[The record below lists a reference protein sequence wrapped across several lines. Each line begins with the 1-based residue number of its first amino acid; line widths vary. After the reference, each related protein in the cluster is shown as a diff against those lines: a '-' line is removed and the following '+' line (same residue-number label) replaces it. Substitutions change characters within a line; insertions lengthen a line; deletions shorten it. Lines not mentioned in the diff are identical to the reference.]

1 MKKKLISTLLLSVL
15 IITSCGSNGGNTPT
29 DSTTPEPETTASPYT
44 YIDKLSDADYNGY
57 EFNICGEKVYDI
69 FFVEEETGEVVDDA
83 VFKRNSLIEQ
93 RYNITFNFE
102 LIEWKKGPE
111 SIQQSVLAGDNSFDL
126 WTSTHLYLGNILT
139 SGYLRNWNDVKSVDL
154 SQPYYVKAANDT
166 YSISGNTKL
175 LFGDFMESNIKCAY
189 VMVYNKRLTDE
200 YSIDGLYDAVDDGTW
215 TIDYFTGLIKDIRRD
230 LNGDSAYDEN
240 DFYGF
245 GTDNYAM
252 VDSWSKTLGF
262 IAIDNSGSEPKLD
275 FYKES
280 TVDAYKKLYDLYYNN
295 TGVYGKY
302 EPFKALSEMFI
313 PGNCV
318 FSNSQISS
326 LTGKA
331 MRDMKDDYGV
341 LPYPKLTESQEGYYT
356 HLDGTYSAQL
366 ITVTLPEEDL
376 ERTGTIVEALN
387 AYSREFTIPALYE
400 IALKVKAS
408 RDDDS
413 VRMLDIALAGRRY
426 SLDSLDEGGFKLSP
440 VNALRNNIQKGNESI
455 TSYYE
460 ANKSSCEEW
469 ITSMI
474 EAFNESEK

>member
-1 MKKKLISTLLLSVL
+1 MKKQLISTLLLSVL
-15 IITSCGSNGGNTPT
+15 IITSCGSNDGNTPT
-29 DSTTPEPETTASPYT
+29 DSTTSEPESTTSPYV

-57 EFNICGEKVYDI
+57 EFKIFGESGFDRY
-69 FFVEEETGEVVDDA
+69 FVEEETGEVINDA
-83 VFKRNSLIEQ
+83 VYKRNSLVEQ
-93 RYNITFNFE
+93 RYNITLEFE
-102 LIEWKKGPE
+102 LVEWKMGPE
-111 SIQQSVLAGDNSFDL
+111 TIQQNVLAGDNSFDL

-139 SGYLRNWNDVKSVDL
+139 GGYLRSWNEVDSVDL
-154 SQPYYVKAANDT
+154 SQPYYVKAANDN
-166 YSISGNTKL
+166 YSIGGQTKL
-175 LFGDFMESNIKCAY
+175 LFGDFMDSNLTKAY
-189 VMVYNKRLTDE
+189 VMIFNKRLADE
-200 YSIDGLYDAVDDGTW
+200 YGMTNLYDAVDEGTW
-215 TIDYFTGLIKDIRRD
+215 TIDYFTSLIKDIRRD
-230 LNGDSAYDEN
+230 LNGDSVYDEN

-245 GTDNYAM
+245 GTDQYAM
-252 VDSWSKTLGF
+252 IDSWSKALGF
-262 IAIDNSGSEPKLD
+262 IAIDNTGEEPKLD

-280 TVDAYKKLYDLYYNN
+280 TVDAYKKLYDLYHNT

-302 EPFKALSEMFI
+302 DAFTAVNKMFI

-318 FSNSQISS
+318 FSNSQIGH
-326 LTGKA
+326 LTGEKI
-331 MRDMKDDYGV
+331 RDMKDDFGV

-366 ITVTLPEEDL
+366 ITVTQPDEDL

-413 VRMLDIALAGRRY
+413 VRMLDIALDGRRY
-426 SLDSLDEGGFKLSP
+426 SLDSLDEDGFKLSP
-440 VNALRNNIQKGNESI
+440 INALRNNIQKGNESI

-460 ANKSSCEEW
+460 ANKASCEQW